1 MVQQQQQN
9 VPATLLQNGSKLLL
23 VNSSNSSAASSSATT
38 PSNGCSSLLPPP
50 SELLL
55 SGLTGQKEFG
65 VDAAHDDG
73 FPTGQKKNGIL
84 HHQYQPIFD
93 ISGQFTANHLK
104 LAAQPTGPGPD
115 QPPRIR
121 YGSNGIP
128 ILEPMPFQRQLMTV
142 KEMSSQKPQEA
153 NKCQQQQQIVTLGE
167 LDTDAL
173 LRRVK
178 AGVDFAS
185 PEQCRHF
192 LLRAGFD
199 VDKAVQELKV
209 EKLLEMGLA
218 TDRAAATSVLDCEQ
232 WDVNAAANR
241 LCCS

>member
-93 ISGQFTANHLK
+93 ISGTKFGAWIYIETRTNLMEKIPLPKQANSL
-104 LAAQPTGPGPD
+104 
-115 QPPRIR
+115 
-121 YGSNGIP
+121 P
-128 ILEPMPFQRQLMTV
+128 IT
-142 KEMSSQKPQEA
+142 
-153 NKCQQQQQIVTLGE
+153 
-167 LDTDAL
+167 
-173 LRRVK
+173 
-178 AGVDFAS
+178 
-185 PEQCRHF
+185 
-192 LLRAGFD
+192 
-199 VDKAVQELKV
+199 
-209 EKLLEMGLA
+209 
-218 TDRAAATSVLDCEQ
+218 
-232 WDVNAAANR
+232 
-241 LCCS
+241 